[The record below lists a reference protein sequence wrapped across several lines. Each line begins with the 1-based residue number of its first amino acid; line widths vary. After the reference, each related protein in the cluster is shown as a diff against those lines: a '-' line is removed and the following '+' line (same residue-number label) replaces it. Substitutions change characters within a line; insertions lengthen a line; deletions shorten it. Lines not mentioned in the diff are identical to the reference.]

1 MQQTLVLKGK
11 KIEFDYLMNL
21 QWKDKNCMSKHLVHS
36 VVMVKELCNVVGR
49 GPEKSLFLQVEDAL
63 ARFLVEADDINVV
76 VVIRRLWLWFEL
88 MTIAIIVATTFN
100 NKYFIW
106 SFDEIFLIKF

>member
-1 MQQTLVLKGK
+1 
-11 KIEFDYLMNL
+11 
-21 QWKDKNCMSKHLVHS
+21 MSKHLVHS

-76 VVIRRLWLWFEL
+76 VVIRRL
-88 MTIAIIVATTFN
+88 
-100 NKYFIW
+100 
-106 SFDEIFLIKF
+106 